1 MVEVLDQGMEVD
13 LCGLLWGVQEERV
26 EERDENRLIGSELCL
41 GLEFFEERDANE
53 ERSIGMSE

>member
-1 MVEVLDQGMEVD
+1 MEID
-13 LCGLLWGVQEERV
+13 LCGLLWGVQEEGV
-26 EERDENRLIGSELCL
+26 KERDEDGLIGSELSL